1 MTHRSWIVL
10 TLLAAVARGAPGQ
23 VVVRETDDRGREIVR
38 SCQPTAWP
46 RKLPALSAV
55 VDSAALWT
63 ALRAA
68 APADSSP
75 ILFSIIY
82 RHKEAP
88 IIRVLEPESPSPF
101 AVSLSEAVGGALRVL
116 GPPEPRAL
124 RLRVRPGA
132 AAAANIE
139 RSVYCP
145 PQPTGEFIWRTS
157 TRVRL
162 ERGDRLPTGRTGQLE
177 AQWTVTELGNM
188 ANLQVIRG
196 SGIRELDESIFAEIQ
211 QRAYRPALLDGK
223 RVASW
228 VRSNGR
234 MMKP

>member
-10 TLLAAVARGAPGQ
+10 ALLAAVARGASGQ
-23 VVVRETDDRGREIVR
+23 VVLETDDRGRDIVR
-38 SCQPTAWP
+38 NCHPTAWP
-46 RKLPALSAV
+46 KKLPALSAV

-63 ALRAA
+63 ALGAA
-68 APADSSP
+68 APADSGT

-82 RHKEAP
+82 RLKEAP
-88 IIRVLEPESPSPF
+88 IIRVLEPETPSPF
-101 AVSLSEAVGGALRVL
+101 AVSLSEVVGGALRVL

-132 AAAANIE
+132 AATARIE

-162 ERGDRLPTGRTGQLE
+162 ERGDRLPTGRTAQLE
-177 AQWTVTELGNM
+177 AQWTVTALGNM

-196 SGIRELDESIFAEIQ
+196 SGIRELDESIFAGIQ
-211 QRAYRPALLDGK
+211 QRAYRPALLDGL